1 MDNLKITE
9 YGDLII
15 YKESGAIF
23 LAEVIGIDSNRF
35 ISIKDHY
42 VLRNTKEQF
51 LPQSIYGIG
60 ESDIFVNY
68 GKITLQEFR
77 ERYPE
82 WLI

>member
-51 LPQSIYGIG
+51 LPQSI
-60 ESDIFVNY
+60 
-68 GKITLQEFR
+68 
-77 ERYPE
+77 
-82 WLI
+82 